1 VSDFAK
7 FKSDI
12 NRAIVTGQLLGDV
25 MLAYAAMP
33 IEARSVFENRVN
45 RVLDLLEEKGHGK
58 NRGLLAMAITVRLMA
73 LDAIL
78 GDERIEGWTIRGREP
93 GMTYVHADL
102 LSAAAEEPVLEDPR
116 GEPVFDTENFRR
128 RVLEITGT
136 RGHA

>member
-1 VSDFAK
+1 MSDFAK

-12 NRAIVTGQLLGDV
+12 NRTIVTGQILGDV

-33 IEARSVFENRVN
+33 IAERGVFENRVD

-58 NRGLLAMAITVRLMA
+58 NRGLLAMAIMVRLMA

-78 GDERIEGWTIRGREP
+78 GDERIESWTIPGTEP

-102 LSAAAEEPVLEDPR
+102 LSAAAEEPVLEDSR
-116 GEPVFDTENFRR
+116 GEPVFNTENFRM
-128 RVLEITGT
+128 RVLEIAGA
-136 RGHA
+136 RGRA